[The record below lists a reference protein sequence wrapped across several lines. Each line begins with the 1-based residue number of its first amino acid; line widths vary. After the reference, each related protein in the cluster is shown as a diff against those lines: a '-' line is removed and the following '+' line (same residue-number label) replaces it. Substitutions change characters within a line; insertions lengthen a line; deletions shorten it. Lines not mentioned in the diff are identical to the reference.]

1 MGKRRFDEWLREEP
15 LGNFFLCECRVSRVY
30 FQEVCIPEIR
40 EKLSTSEV
48 LWIRQ
53 EDEWSREQ
61 QELLFPS
68 LFRRRKAIFLED
80 LGEEKVSQIAR
91 EASRYPEAFFFFLPS
106 PEALKEPFW
115 QKFPWIV
122 VEESREVFLRFL
134 REEEVRLGLTLED
147 DVRELLFRFF
157 SDYELQRGDIVDFL
171 EKFRGGRV
179 TREEVEA
186 FFTQSERVL
195 LFRFLDALGEKDTP
209 SALRYAYRLI
219 EYQFPLSLL
228 VVHLARRFRLFA
240 QFCEGKGMERDLWQ
254 GKEINPFEVRKI
266 ERMQKHFRLSDVPRI
281 FAILGMADR
290 LLKTQS
296 MDPYLWCA
304 LLVSGI
310 TQLERV
316 PG

>member
-1 MGKRRFDEWLREEP
+1 MEKRRFEEWLQEEP
-15 LGNFFLCECRVSRVY
+15 FGNFFLCECRISRVY
-30 FQEVCIPEIR
+30 FQEMYIPKIR
-40 EKLSTSEV
+40 EKLNASEV
-48 LWIRQ
+48 SWIRQ
-53 EDEWSREQ
+53 ESEWSRER

-68 LFRRRKAIFLED
+68 LFRRRKVIFLED
-80 LGEEKVSQIAR
+80 LEKEKVFQIAR
-91 EASRYPEAFFFFLPS
+91 EAPQYPEVFFFFLPS
-106 PEALKEPFW
+106 PEVLKEPFW

-134 REEEVRLGLTLED
+134 QGEEARLGLFLEND
-147 DVRELLFRFF
+147 AKETLFRFV
-157 SDYELQRGDIVDFL
+157 SEYELQRGDVVDFL
-171 EKFRGGRV
+171 EKFRGERV
-179 TREEVEA
+179 TKEEVEA
-186 FFTQSERVL
+186 FFIQSERVL
-195 LFRFLDALGEKDTP
+195 LFRFLDALGEKDAS

-240 QFCEGKGMERDLWQ
+240 QFCEGKGVKKDLWQ
-254 GKEINPFEVRKI
+254 GKEINPFEAQKI
-266 ERMQKHFRLSDVPRI
+266 EKMQKHFRLSDVPRI
-281 FAILGMADR
+281 FAILRTADR

-296 MDPYLWCA
+296 IDPYLWCT